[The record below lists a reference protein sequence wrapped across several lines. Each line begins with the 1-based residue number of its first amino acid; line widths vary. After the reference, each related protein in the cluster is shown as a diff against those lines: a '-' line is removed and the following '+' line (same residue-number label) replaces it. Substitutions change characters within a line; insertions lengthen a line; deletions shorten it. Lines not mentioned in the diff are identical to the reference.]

1 MVEKRLLLAWRE
13 KIMPDLL
20 YIVRLSALV
29 RMIGLL
35 EAFYF
40 ISFWKRSLYFPS
52 SGKCKLNFHAFRVCR
67 CCFVQGVSKTDLYSS
82 TCASFPVG
90 FRSNFMP

>member
-20 YIVRLSALV
+20 YIVRLSAL
-29 RMIGLL
+29 MIGLL

-52 SGKCKLNFHAFRVCR
+52 SRKCKLNFHAFRVCR
-67 CCFVQGVSKTDLYSS
+67 CCFVQAVSKTDFYSS
-82 TCASFPVG
+82 KCASIPVG

>member
-20 YIVRLSALV
+20 YIVRLSAL
-29 RMIGLL
+29 MIGLL

-67 CCFVQGVSKTDLYSS
+67 CCFVQAVSKTDLYSS
-82 TCASFPVG
+82 ICASISVG